1 MTPSRTS
8 PPTRFPDRSRLLARR
23 WWATWVGTW
32 LLAACGGGGGSPAN
46 GSSASAPTPPTTL
59 TAEVSVLMMGN
70 SHTSSARLPEQLAAL
85 LRGGLPG
92 KTVAV
97 AVAPGWMFLDER
109 LAHGP
114 SMALLRSQPW
124 TAVVLQAQKYITSGQ
139 YSYSTLEA
147 ELLVQA
153 ARGQRALPVLFPEW
167 PRLGVPETAQIHD
180 LHVGIAQAQPAC
192 VAPIGQAWDLA
203 LQRHPTLRLHS
214 DDGNHADVP
223 GAYLA
228 ALVLYSAITG
238 GSPRTLPDIDNGLA
252 PSVQAQ
258 LRAAAADTL
267 QTLPARRHCPADAV
281 LVGAGPRPQ
290 G

>member
-1 MTPSRTS
+1 MTPSHTS
-8 PPTRFPDRSRLLARR
+8 HSAPFLEHIRPLAHR
-23 WWATWVGTW
+23 WWAAWTCSLVLT
-32 LLAACGGGGGSPAN
+32 ACGGGGTPSE
-46 GSSASAPTPPTTL
+46 SSASPPPPTP
-59 TAEVSVLMMGN
+59 TAEVRVLMMGN

-124 TAVVLQAQKYITSGQ
+124 TAVVLQAQKYSTSGQ
-139 YSYSTLEA
+139 YSYSTQEA

-167 PRLGVPETAQIHD
+167 PRLGVPETARIFD

-223 GAYLA
+223 GTYLA

-238 GSPRTLPDIDNGLA
+238 GSPRALPDIDNGPA
-252 PSVQAQ
+252 PDVQAQ

-267 QTLPARRHCPADAV
+267 LALPARRHCPADAM
-281 LVGAGPRPQ
+281 LLSGKAPPSG
-290 G
+290 